1 MKEFQTVPFN
11 PVIKE
16 KQATKEGA
24 DAVAKQMQEQ
34 ISRASKAGWMF
45 TSYETVQ
52 VTINHGCLAALA
64 GRGSSLVTYG
74 VLISS
79 ETQLR
84 DERRVRMVA
93 AHVNYRIKRLCL
105 GA

>member
-24 DAVAKQMQEQ
+24 AAIAKQMQDQ
-34 ISRASKAGWMF
+34 ISRASNEGWSF

-52 VTINHGCLAALA
+52 VTVNHGCLAALS
-64 GRGSSLVTYG
+64 GNGSSLVTYG
-74 VLISS
+74 VLIF
-79 ETQLR
+79 ER
-84 DERRVRMVA
+84 DVVA
-93 AHVNYRIKRLCL
+93 
-105 GA
+105 